1 MADHES
7 ISETEDVQRPTPGV
21 GLEANRVSSDY
32 LSCEIP
38 EGWEATYHGEGF
50 SPLFQMSP
58 KESGPRDDVWIDCE
72 MGFDKDLHLENRW
85 DTPESRLATTKS
97 VYFSPHSIG
106 CYFLTPLDY
115 HTVEAHGCKCAV
127 IQVATSNNVGL
138 AFNIYPD
145 GPRQPI
151 LHATFGSWNN
161 DRLDEARELVDRLAK
176 SICVYESDTP
186 SYVRDLQECLGSQI
200 DPDHL
205 FEVIARYGSVL
216 EGIKKETPDIARF
229 VKQAYKADQ
238 RTEHER
244 LIAAVEEYAESNKSI
259 EPYLELL
266 ADVADAQA
274 RYLKEDRANLDK
286 LRQIVAETSKSSIFF
301 PNLLPRDFRK
311 LPQQE
316 WEEVERVLAPSE
328 RMRTILSRI
337 GIEWP
342 DSDNVDDGNS
352 DNDAVVPDL
361 PTVMLT
367 LLSDDYVFFQNNE
380 ISWSKGHHVI
390 KGLQVNSP
398 KQRDLATI
406 AAENGFDDINDLLNY
421 FIAFMREVEK
431 DEALVVPR
439 ASISKALHPIVRR
452 GDLTG
457 ITLVN
462 LTASKAFRVINDSPN
477 SYTVMYDDALADGIP
492 HFFDL
497 MCRLLWDLR
506 QCVETL
512 KDAPFQVTFTSCRNL
527 DLSQLLRGSVSR
539 VDGAQDNPGTV
550 SVSEAPKIGHGSAS
564 ASEGKAKSAG
574 KGATRKSKPKP
585 AAAPKSV
592 PVAVTKPEP
601 KPKPE
606 SKPKP
611 KPEPEPAPMPKPAA
625 KPKPRP
631 ATKPEPAE
639 SHNVNPMLLLTLLA
653 DDYVFFQDTD
663 IAWERGHH
671 VIRGMQANL
680 PKIEELNAI
689 VRENGF
695 DSFAEL
701 GDRLVSFLLEVEKDK
716 ALVVPRDRV
725 SKALYPIM
733 FDGDL
738 TGITLANLAA
748 SMAAFRVLND
758 RPNNYTVVYDGTLAD
773 GIPHFFDLMC
783 RLLWDLRLCMTSLKG
798 VPFRVTF
805 ARCRNLDLSQLLK
818 GHVSRVNGAQDDPVS
833 VTVSEEPAIGLEAV
847 ASKEP
852 SVKLEAAKA
861 EEAPADEEGPS
872 VELQTPDVPTLVMSL
887 LSDGYVS
894 FEDSDIPRKK
904 GHHAIAGVG
913 VSEQK
918 REDLALIARQNGFDN
933 ANELIDYFVSAL
945 QEVEKDEAFFV
956 PKKTGINK
964 GLYRIVRKGDLTGIT
979 FANMAN
985 YTDSFR
991 IKSEGPDAYQVEYS
1005 EPVAI
1010 GLPRFFGMV
1019 CRLIWDL
1026 RQCENAQR
1034 GIPFSVRFSRIGI
1047 EFNCIGRMSVW
1058 WEYPKVT
1065 FVDGAQDD
1073 PALVNVT
1080 SAPSTDLTEGIE
1092 IVGEQPAGAAA
1103 EADSMDIPATMLALL
1118 SNGYVSFGEK
1128 DLSWSKGN
1136 HVICGLQIGSPVH
1149 PRLATLARVNGFKNT
1164 DNLLEHFMAFMREV
1178 EKDEA
1183 LVVPRAS
1190 ISKALHPIVRR
1201 GDLTGITLVN
1211 LTASKAFRVI
1221 NDSPNSYTVMYDDAL
1236 ADGIPHF
1243 FDLMCRLLW
1252 DLRQCVETLKDAPFQ
1267 VTFTS
1272 CRNLDLSQLLRGSV
1286 SRVDGAQDNPGTVSV
1301 SEAPKIGHGSASASE
1316 GKAKSAGKGATRK
1329 SKPKPA
1335 AAPKSVPVAV
1345 TKPEPKPKPESKPK
1359 PKPEPEPAPMPKPA
1373 AKPKPRPATK
1383 PEPAESHNVNPMLLL
1398 TLLADDYVFF
1408 QDTDIAWERGH
1419 HVIRGMQANLP
1430 KIEELNAIVREN
1442 GFDSFA
1448 ELGDRLVSFLLEV
1461 EKDKALV
1468 VPRDRVSKAL
1478 YPIMF
1483 DGDLT
1488 GITLANLAASMAAFR
1503 VLNDRPNNYTVVY
1516 DGTLADGIPHFFDL
1530 MCRLLWD
1537 LRLCITSLK
1546 GTPFQVT
1553 FARCHNLDLSQL
1565 LEGNVSRVD
1574 GAQDDPFSVTVSEK
1588 PAIGLEA
1595 VASEEPPAKAPSD
1608 LTSKCERLEAVLD
1621 LLLAASTEH
1630 HKASRALF
1638 ANEQSAAEDKEELRR
1653 IADYKNHLEEQLGS
1667 AKEEK
1672 LRLEKKLAKLLV
1684 RKSDLQGERDQ
1695 LSTEINQLEEKMREL
1710 EANRK
1715 SLPFY
1720 AIFKSSQL
1728 SSKIAEL
1735 ADQKNEHLDRIK
1747 AIDEK
1752 LNAITCADIEK
1763 QIQDQER
1770 KIASLPEEIEAQPQK
1785 EGEYKS
1791 RLEKTKK
1798 DHRNL
1803 AFKTTRA
1810 TKKMV
1815 EALGRYNDYVGSLS
1829 FTNTERRSDEYR
1841 SLRGHVASLI
1851 SQLKEQGITA
1861 ADRRAFPR
1869 LKPPMR

>member
-1 MADHES
+1 M
-7 ISETEDVQRPTPGV
+7 
-21 GLEANRVSSDY
+21 
-32 LSCEIP
+32 
-38 EGWEATYHGEGF
+38 
-50 SPLFQMSP
+50 
-58 KESGPRDDVWIDCE
+58 
-72 MGFDKDLHLENRW
+72 LEN
-85 DTPESRLATTKS
+85 
-97 VYFSPHSIG
+97 
-106 CYFLTPLDY
+106 
-115 HTVEAHGCKCAV
+115 
-127 IQVATSNNVGL
+127 
-138 AFNIYPD
+138 
-145 GPRQPI
+145 
-151 LHATFGSWNN
+151 
-161 DRLDEARELVDRLAK
+161 
-176 SICVYESDTP
+176 
-186 SYVRDLQECLGSQI
+186 
-200 DPDHL
+200 
-205 FEVIARYGSVL
+205 
-216 EGIKKETPDIARF
+216 IKKETPDIARF

-244 LIAAVEEYAESNKSI
+244 LIAAVEEYAESNKSV

-274 RYLKEDRANLDK
+274 RYLKEDSANLDK
-286 LRQIVAETSKSSIFF
+286 LRQIVAETSRGSIFF
-301 PNLLPRDFRK
+301 PNSLPRDFRK

-316 WEEVERVLAPSE
+316 WEEVERVLVPSE
-328 RMRTILSRI
+328 RMRAILSRI
-337 GIEWP
+337 GVEWP
-342 DSDNVDDGNS
+342 NS
-352 DNDAVVPDL
+352 DNADSDSDAVVPDL

-406 AAENGFDDINDLLNY
+406 AVENGFDNINDLLNY
-421 FIAFMREVEK
+421 FIAFMGEVEK

-457 ITLVN
+457 ITL
-462 LTASKAFRVINDSPN
+462 
-477 SYTVMYDDALADGIP
+477 
-492 HFFDL
+492 
-497 MCRLLWDLR
+497 
-506 QCVETL
+506 
-512 KDAPFQVTFTSCRNL
+512 
-527 DLSQLLRGSVSR
+527 
-539 VDGAQDNPGTV
+539 
-550 SVSEAPKIGHGSAS
+550 
-564 ASEGKAKSAG
+564 
-574 KGATRKSKPKP
+574 
-585 AAAPKSV
+585 
-592 PVAVTKPEP
+592 
-601 KPKPE
+601 
-606 SKPKP
+606 
-611 KPEPEPAPMPKPAA
+611 
-625 KPKPRP
+625 
-631 ATKPEPAE
+631 
-639 SHNVNPMLLLTLLA
+639 
-653 DDYVFFQDTD
+653 
-663 IAWERGHH
+663 
-671 VIRGMQANL
+671 
-680 PKIEELNAI
+680 
-689 VRENGF
+689 
-695 DSFAEL
+695 
-701 GDRLVSFLLEVEKDK
+701 
-716 ALVVPRDRV
+716 
-725 SKALYPIM
+725 
-733 FDGDL
+733 
-738 TGITLANLAA
+738 ANLAA

-758 RPNNYTVVYDGTLAD
+758 RPNNYAVVYDGTLAD

-798 VPFRVTF
+798 VPFQVTF
-805 ARCRNLDLSQLLK
+805 VRCCNLDLSQLLK
-818 GHVSRVNGAQDDPVS
+818 GHVSRVEGAQANPVS
-833 VTVSEEPAIGLEAV
+833 VTVSEEPAIGPEAGKV
-847 ASKEP
+847 
-852 SVKLEAAKA
+852 
-861 EEAPADEEGPS
+861 EEALADEEGPS
-872 VELQTPDVPTLVMSL
+872 VELQTSDVPTLVMSL

-894 FEDSDIPRKK
+894 FEDSDIPRRKC
-904 GHHAIAGVG
+904 HHLINGVQ
-913 VSEQK
+913 VDENK
-918 REDLALIARQNGFDN
+918 REDLALIARQNGFGGAD
-933 ANELIDYFVSAL
+933 ELVSYFVSAL
-945 QEVEKDEAFFV
+945 GKLEEDEAFFV

-991 IKSEGPDAYQVEYS
+991 IKSEGPDAYQVEYG

-1026 RQCENAQR
+1026 RQCESAQR

-1047 EFNCIGRMSVW
+1047 EFNRIGRMNVW

-1092 IVGEQPAGAAA
+1092 IVGEQPADAAG
-1103 EADSMDIPATMLALL
+1103 ETDGMDLPTTMLALL

-1128 DLSWSKGN
+1128 DLSWSKGH
-1136 HVICGLQIGSPVH
+1136 HVIYGLQIGSPVH

-1164 DNLLEHFMAFMREV
+1164 DDLLEHFMAFMKQV
-1178 EKDEA
+1178 DKDEE
-1183 LVVPRAS
+1183 LIVPKAS
-1190 ISKALHPIVRR
+1190 IAKALGPIVRR

-1211 LTASKAFRVI
+1211 LTASEAFRVI

-1267 VTFTS
+1267 ATFTS
-1272 CRNLDLSQLLRGSV
+1272 CRNLDLSQLLSGSV

-1301 SEAPKIGHGSASASE
+1301 SEAPKIGHGSTSASE
-1316 GKAKSAGKGATRK
+1316 GKAKSTGKGATRK

-1335 AAPKSVPVAV
+1335 AAPKSVPVAA

-1359 PKPEPEPAPMPKPA
+1359 PKPEPKPEPKP
-1373 AKPKPRPATK
+1373 KPATK

-1408 QDTDIAWERGH
+1408 RDTDIAWERGH

-1448 ELGDRLVSFLLEV
+1448 ELGERLVSILLEV

-1478 YPIMF
+1478 YPIML

-1488 GITLANLAASMAAFR
+1488 GITLANLAASMAAFK
-1503 VLNDRPNNYTVVY
+1503 VLNDRPNNYTVIY

-1537 LRLCITSLK
+1537 LRLCMTSLK

-1553 FARCHNLDLSQL
+1553 FARCRNLDLSQL

-1574 GAQDDPFSVTVSEK
+1574 GAQDDPFSVTVSEE
-1588 PAIGLEA
+1588 PAIGPEA
-1595 VASEEPPAKAPSD
+1595 VASEEPPAKTPSD

-1630 HKASRALF
+1630 HRASRALF
-1638 ANEQSAAEDKEELRR
+1638 ANEQSAVEDKEELRR

-1672 LRLEKKLAKLLV
+1672 LHLEKKLAKLLV

-1695 LSTEINQLEEKMREL
+1695 LSTEINQLEEKLHEL

-1752 LNAITCADIEK
+1752 LNAITDADIKK
-1763 QIQDQER
+1763 QIQEQER

-1810 TKKMV
+1810 TKQMV

-1841 SLRGHVASLI
+1841 SLRGHVTSLI

>member
-1 MADHES
+1 
-7 ISETEDVQRPTPGV
+7 
-21 GLEANRVSSDY
+21 
-32 LSCEIP
+32 
-38 EGWEATYHGEGF
+38 
-50 SPLFQMSP
+50 
-58 KESGPRDDVWIDCE
+58 
-72 MGFDKDLHLENRW
+72 MGFDKSLHLENRW

-161 DRLDEARELVDRLAK
+161 DRLDEACELVDRLAK

-352 DNDAVVPDL
+352 NNDAVVPDL

-421 FIAFMREVEK
+421 FIVFMREVEK

-457 ITLVN
+457 ITL
-462 LTASKAFRVINDSPN
+462 
-477 SYTVMYDDALADGIP
+477 
-492 HFFDL
+492 
-497 MCRLLWDLR
+497 
-506 QCVETL
+506 
-512 KDAPFQVTFTSCRNL
+512 
-527 DLSQLLRGSVSR
+527 
-539 VDGAQDNPGTV
+539 
-550 SVSEAPKIGHGSAS
+550 
-564 ASEGKAKSAG
+564 
-574 KGATRKSKPKP
+574 
-585 AAAPKSV
+585 
-592 PVAVTKPEP
+592 
-601 KPKPE
+601 
-606 SKPKP
+606 
-611 KPEPEPAPMPKPAA
+611 
-625 KPKPRP
+625 
-631 ATKPEPAE
+631 
-639 SHNVNPMLLLTLLA
+639 
-653 DDYVFFQDTD
+653 
-663 IAWERGHH
+663 
-671 VIRGMQANL
+671 
-680 PKIEELNAI
+680 
-689 VRENGF
+689 
-695 DSFAEL
+695 
-701 GDRLVSFLLEVEKDK
+701 
-716 ALVVPRDRV
+716 
-725 SKALYPIM
+725 
-733 FDGDL
+733 
-738 TGITLANLAA
+738 ANLAA

-758 RPNNYTVVYDGTLAD
+758 RPSNYTVIYDGTLAD

-783 RLLWDLRLCMTSLKG
+783 RLLWDLRLCMASLKG

-805 ARCRNLDLSQLLK
+805 ARCRNLDLSQLLE
-818 GHVSRVNGAQDDPVS
+818 GNVSRVDGAQDDPFS
-833 VTVSEEPAIGLEAV
+833 VTVSEEPAIGLKAV

-1136 HVICGLQIGSPVH
+1136 HVIRGLQIGSPVH

-1164 DNLLEHFMAFMREV
+1164 DGLLEHFMAFMKQV
-1178 EKDEA
+1178 DKDEEFI
-1183 LVVPRAS
+1183 VPRAS

-1301 SEAPKIGHGSASASE
+1301 SEAPKIGHGSASVSE

-1359 PKPEPEPAPMPKPA
+1359 PKPK
-1373 AKPKPRPATK
+1373 PATK

-1430 KIEELNAIVREN
+1430 KIEELKAIAREN

-1448 ELGDRLVSFLLEV
+1448 ELGDRLVSFLLEI

-1503 VLNDRPNNYTVVY
+1503 VLNDRPSNYTVIY

-1537 LRLCITSLK
+1537 LRLCMASLK
-1546 GTPFQVT
+1546 GVPFRVT
-1553 FARCHNLDLSQL
+1553 FARCRNLDLSQL

-1574 GAQDDPFSVTVSEK
+1574 GAQDDPFSVTVSEE
-1588 PAIGLEA
+1588 PAIGLKA

-1695 LSTEINQLEEKMREL
+1695 LSTEINQLEEKLCEL

-1752 LNAITCADIEK
+1752 LNAITCADIER

-1803 AFKTTRA
+1803 AFKATRA
-1810 TKKMV
+1810 TKQMV

-1841 SLRGHVASLI
+1841 SLRGHVTSLI
-1851 SQLKEQGITA
+1851 SQLKEQGVTA

>member
-7 ISETEDVQRPTPGV
+7 ISKTEDVQRPTPGV
-21 GLEANRVSSDY
+21 DLEANRVSSGY

-38 EGWEATYHGEGF
+38 VGWVATADEPTSSHPFTICPEGAREDDGIEIICVRLPPFPDGF
-50 SPLFQMSP
+50 HKVGTPDLRLTLMKSTLFTLDRTP
-58 KESGPRDDVWIDCE
+58 FLPR
-72 MGFDKDLHLENRW
+72 
-85 DTPESRLATTKS
+85 
-97 VYFSPHSIG
+97 
-106 CYFLTPLDY
+106 PLDY
-115 HTVEAHGCKCAV
+115 HTVEAHECTCA
-127 IQVATSNNVGL
+127 ITQVVVRDNPG
-138 AFNIYPD
+138 FEFYIHQD
-145 GPRQPI
+145 GPQREF
-151 LHATFGSWNN
+151 LRVTFYSWEN
-161 DRLDEARELVDRLAK
+161 DRLKEAQALVEELAK
-176 SICVYESDTP
+176 SVRVYESETP
-186 SYVRDLQECLGSQI
+186 ECVRAFRECLDTKVEPERFEQLANQYVSPLNATRMTAYKMAAYIVEAYNTDNLSSRKRMKLGLEEFASFNKSLEPYFEQLADAVDAQSHYYEEGSEQLASI
-200 DPDHL
+200 RAAVTGIFNQLPITPDNL
-205 FEVIARYGSVL
+205 GNARLPMEDVSKLMVIASTYTSNPTKTV
-216 EGIKKETPDIARF
+216 
-229 VKQAYKADQ
+229 QAA
-238 RTEHER
+238 
-244 LIAAVEEYAESNKSI
+244 I
-259 EPYLELL
+259 
-266 ADVADAQA
+266 
-274 RYLKEDRANLDK
+274 DK
-286 LRQIVAETSKSSIFF
+286 T
-301 PNLLPRDFRK
+301 
-311 LPQQE
+311 
-316 WEEVERVLAPSE
+316 LAPSE
-328 RMRTILSRI
+328 RMR
-337 GIEWP
+337 
-342 DSDNVDDGNS
+342 
-352 DNDAVVPDL
+352 
-361 PTVMLT
+361 
-367 LLSDDYVFFQNNE
+367 
-380 ISWSKGHHVI
+380 
-390 KGLQVNSP
+390 
-398 KQRDLATI
+398 
-406 AAENGFDDINDLLNY
+406 
-421 FIAFMREVEK
+421 
-431 DEALVVPR
+431 AL
-439 ASISKALHPIVRR
+439 
-452 GDLTG
+452 
-457 ITLVN
+457 
-462 LTASKAFRVINDSPN
+462 F
-477 SYTVMYDDALADGIP
+477 
-492 HFFDL
+492 
-497 MCRLLWDLR
+497 
-506 QCVETL
+506 
-512 KDAPFQVTFTSCRNL
+512 
-527 DLSQLLRGSVSR
+527 SR
-539 VDGAQDNPGTV
+539 VGIAL
-550 SVSEAPKIGHGSAS
+550 
-564 ASEGKAKSAG
+564 
-574 KGATRKSKPKP
+574 SKP
-585 AAAPKSV
+585 
-592 PVAVTKPEP
+592 
-601 KPKPE
+601 
-606 SKPKP
+606 
-611 KPEPEPAPMPKPAA
+611 
-625 KPKPRP
+625 
-631 ATKPEPAE
+631 
-639 SHNVNPMLLLTLLA
+639 
-653 DDYVFFQDTD
+653 DT
-663 IAWERGHH
+663 ERGTDP
-671 VIRGMQANL
+671 RS
-680 PKIEELNAI
+680 
-689 VRENGF
+689 RE
-695 DSFAEL
+695 D
-701 GDRLVSFLLEVEKDK
+701 
-716 ALVVPRDRV
+716 
-725 SKALYPIM
+725 
-733 FDGDL
+733 
-738 TGITLANLAA
+738 
-748 SMAAFRVLND
+748 
-758 RPNNYTVVYDGTLAD
+758 
-773 GIPHFFDLMC
+773 
-783 RLLWDLRLCMTSLKG
+783 
-798 VPFRVTF
+798 
-805 ARCRNLDLSQLLK
+805 
-818 GHVSRVNGAQDDPVS
+818 VS
-833 VTVSEEPAIGLEAV
+833 VTPRNV
-847 ASKEP
+847 
-852 SVKLEAAKA
+852 
-861 EEAPADEEGPS
+861 
-872 VELQTPDVPTLVMSL
+872 DVPTLVMSL

-918 REDLALIARQNGFDN
+918 REDLALIARQNGFDD

-1092 IVGEQPAGAAA
+1092 IMGEQPAGAAA
-1103 EADSMDIPATMLALL
+1103 EAGSMDLPTTMLALL

-1136 HVICGLQIGSPVH
+1136 HVIRGLQIDSPVH

-1164 DNLLEHFMAFMREV
+1164 DDLLEHFMAFMKQV
-1178 EKDEA
+1178 DKDEE
-1183 LVVPRAS
+1183 LIVPKAS
-1190 ISKALHPIVRR
+1190 IAKALGPIVRR

-1211 LTASKAFRVI
+1211 LTASGAFRVI

-1236 ADGIPHF
+1236 ADGIPRF

-1267 VTFTS
+1267 ATFTS
-1272 CRNLDLSQLLRGSV
+1272 YRNLDLSQLLRGSV

-1301 SEAPKIGHGSASASE
+1301 SEAPKIGHGYASASE
-1316 GKAKSAGKGATRK
+1316 GKAKSADKGATHK
-1329 SKPKPA
+1329 SKPKLA
-1335 AAPKSVPVAV
+1335 AAPKSVPVAA

-1359 PKPEPEPAPMPKPA
+1359 PKPEPEPK
-1373 AKPKPRPATK
+1373 PATK
-1383 PEPAESHNVNPMLLL
+1383 PKPAESHNVDPMLLL

-1408 QDTDIAWERGH
+1408 RDTDIAWERGH

-1430 KIEELNAIVREN
+1430 KIEELNAIAREN

-1468 VPRDRVSKAL
+1468 VPRDKVSKAL

-1488 GITLANLAASMAAFR
+1488 GITFANLAASMAAFR

-1537 LRLCITSLK
+1537 LRLCMTSLK
-1546 GTPFQVT
+1546 GVPFQVT

-1653 IADYKNHLEEQLGS
+1653 IADYKNHLEEQLDS

-1672 LRLEKKLAKLLV
+1672 LRLEKKLARLLV
-1684 RKSDLQGERDQ
+1684 SKSNLQGERDQ
-1695 LSTEINQLEEKMREL
+1695 LSTEINQLEEKLREL

-1728 SSKIAEL
+1728 SSKITEL

-1763 QIQDQER
+1763 QIQGQER

-1810 TKKMV
+1810 TKQMA

-1841 SLRGHVASLI
+1841 SLRGHVTSLI

-1861 ADRRAFPR
+1861 ADRRVFPR

>member
-21 GLEANRVSSDY
+21 DLEANRVSSDY

-50 SPLFQMSP
+50 SPLFRMSP

-342 DSDNVDDGNS
+342 DSDNVDDGNG

-421 FIAFMREVEK
+421 FIAFMGEVEK
-431 DEALVVPR
+431 DEALVVPK

-457 ITLVN
+457 ITL
-462 LTASKAFRVINDSPN
+462 
-477 SYTVMYDDALADGIP
+477 
-492 HFFDL
+492 
-497 MCRLLWDLR
+497 
-506 QCVETL
+506 
-512 KDAPFQVTFTSCRNL
+512 
-527 DLSQLLRGSVSR
+527 
-539 VDGAQDNPGTV
+539 
-550 SVSEAPKIGHGSAS
+550 
-564 ASEGKAKSAG
+564 
-574 KGATRKSKPKP
+574 
-585 AAAPKSV
+585 
-592 PVAVTKPEP
+592 
-601 KPKPE
+601 
-606 SKPKP
+606 
-611 KPEPEPAPMPKPAA
+611 
-625 KPKPRP
+625 
-631 ATKPEPAE
+631 
-639 SHNVNPMLLLTLLA
+639 
-653 DDYVFFQDTD
+653 
-663 IAWERGHH
+663 
-671 VIRGMQANL
+671 
-680 PKIEELNAI
+680 
-689 VRENGF
+689 
-695 DSFAEL
+695 
-701 GDRLVSFLLEVEKDK
+701 
-716 ALVVPRDRV
+716 
-725 SKALYPIM
+725 
-733 FDGDL
+733 
-738 TGITLANLAA
+738 ANLAA
-748 SMAAFRVLND
+748 SMAAFKVLND
-758 RPNNYTVVYDGTLAD
+758 RPNNYTVIYDGTLAD

-783 RLLWDLRLCMTSLKG
+783 RLLWDLRLCMASLK
-798 VPFRVTF
+798 
-805 ARCRNLDLSQLLK
+805 D
-818 GHVSRVNGAQDDPVS
+818 
-833 VTVSEEPAIGLEAV
+833 
-847 ASKEP
+847 
-852 SVKLEAAKA
+852 
-861 EEAPADEEGPS
+861 
-872 VELQTPDVPTLVMSL
+872 
-887 LSDGYVS
+887 
-894 FEDSDIPRKK
+894 
-904 GHHAIAGVG
+904 
-913 VSEQK
+913 
-918 REDLALIARQNGFDN
+918 
-933 ANELIDYFVSAL
+933 
-945 QEVEKDEAFFV
+945 
-956 PKKTGINK
+956 
-964 GLYRIVRKGDLTGIT
+964 
-979 FANMAN
+979 
-985 YTDSFR
+985 
-991 IKSEGPDAYQVEYS
+991 
-1005 EPVAI
+1005 
-1010 GLPRFFGMV
+1010 
-1019 CRLIWDL
+1019 
-1026 RQCENAQR
+1026 
-1034 GIPFSVRFSRIGI
+1034 
-1047 EFNCIGRMSVW
+1047 
-1058 WEYPKVT
+1058 
-1065 FVDGAQDD
+1065 
-1073 PALVNVT
+1073 
-1080 SAPSTDLTEGIE
+1080 
-1092 IVGEQPAGAAA
+1092 
-1103 EADSMDIPATMLALL
+1103 
-1118 SNGYVSFGEK
+1118 
-1128 DLSWSKGN
+1128 
-1136 HVICGLQIGSPVH
+1136 
-1149 PRLATLARVNGFKNT
+1149 
-1164 DNLLEHFMAFMREV
+1164 
-1178 EKDEA
+1178 
-1183 LVVPRAS
+1183 
-1190 ISKALHPIVRR
+1190 
-1201 GDLTGITLVN
+1201 
-1211 LTASKAFRVI
+1211 
-1221 NDSPNSYTVMYDDAL
+1221 
-1236 ADGIPHF
+1236 
-1243 FDLMCRLLW
+1243 
-1252 DLRQCVETLKDAPFQ
+1252 
-1267 VTFTS
+1267 
-1272 CRNLDLSQLLRGSV
+1272 
-1286 SRVDGAQDNPGTVSV
+1286 
-1301 SEAPKIGHGSASASE
+1301 
-1316 GKAKSAGKGATRK
+1316 
-1329 SKPKPA
+1329 
-1335 AAPKSVPVAV
+1335 
-1345 TKPEPKPKPESKPK
+1345 
-1359 PKPEPEPAPMPKPA
+1359 
-1373 AKPKPRPATK
+1373 
-1383 PEPAESHNVNPMLLL
+1383 
-1398 TLLADDYVFF
+1398 
-1408 QDTDIAWERGH
+1408 
-1419 HVIRGMQANLP
+1419 
-1430 KIEELNAIVREN
+1430 
-1442 GFDSFA
+1442 
-1448 ELGDRLVSFLLEV
+1448 
-1461 EKDKALV
+1461 
-1468 VPRDRVSKAL
+1468 
-1478 YPIMF
+1478 
-1483 DGDLT
+1483 
-1488 GITLANLAASMAAFR
+1488 
-1503 VLNDRPNNYTVVY
+1503 
-1516 DGTLADGIPHFFDL
+1516 
-1530 MCRLLWD
+1530 
-1537 LRLCITSLK
+1537 
-1546 GTPFQVT
+1546 TPFQVT
-1553 FARCHNLDLSQL
+1553 FARCRNLDLSQL

-1574 GAQDDPFSVTVSEK
+1574 GAQDDPFSVTVSEE

-1695 LSTEINQLEEKMREL
+1695 LSTEINQLEEKLREL

-1752 LNAITCADIEK
+1752 LNAITDADIKK
-1763 QIQDQER
+1763 QIQEQER

-1810 TKKMV
+1810 TKQMV

-1829 FTNTERRSDEYR
+1829 FTNAERRSDEYR
-1841 SLRGHVASLI
+1841 SLRGHVTSLI

>member
-7 ISETEDVQRPTPGV
+7 ISKTEDVQRPTPGV
-21 GLEANRVSSDY
+21 DLEANRVSSDY

-50 SPLFQMSP
+50 SPLFRMSP

-72 MGFDKDLHLENRW
+72 MGFDKDLHLENGW

-97 VYFSPHSIG
+97 MYFSPHSIG

-115 HTVEAHGCKCAV
+115 HTVEAHGCKCAI

-186 SYVRDLQECLGSQI
+186 SYVRALQECLDSQV
-200 DPDHL
+200 DPDYL
-205 FEVIARYGSVL
+205 FKVIANYGCVL
-216 EGIKKETPDIARF
+216 ENINKETPDMARF

-301 PNLLPRDFRK
+301 PNSLPRDFRK

-342 DSDNVDDGNS
+342 NSDNVDDGNS

-421 FIAFMREVEK
+421 FIVFMRGVEK

-452 GDLTG
+452 
-457 ITLVN
+457 
-462 LTASKAFRVINDSPN
+462 
-477 SYTVMYDDALADGIP
+477 
-492 HFFDL
+492 
-497 MCRLLWDLR
+497 
-506 QCVETL
+506 
-512 KDAPFQVTFTSCRNL
+512 
-527 DLSQLLRGSVSR
+527 
-539 VDGAQDNPGTV
+539 
-550 SVSEAPKIGHGSAS
+550 
-564 ASEGKAKSAG
+564 
-574 KGATRKSKPKP
+574 
-585 AAAPKSV
+585 
-592 PVAVTKPEP
+592 
-601 KPKPE
+601 
-606 SKPKP
+606 
-611 KPEPEPAPMPKPAA
+611 
-625 KPKPRP
+625 
-631 ATKPEPAE
+631 
-639 SHNVNPMLLLTLLA
+639 
-653 DDYVFFQDTD
+653 
-663 IAWERGHH
+663 
-671 VIRGMQANL
+671 
-680 PKIEELNAI
+680 
-689 VRENGF
+689 
-695 DSFAEL
+695 
-701 GDRLVSFLLEVEKDK
+701 
-716 ALVVPRDRV
+716 
-725 SKALYPIM
+725 
-733 FDGDL
+733 GDL

-805 ARCRNLDLSQLLK
+805 VRCRNLDLSQLLK

-852 SVKLEAAKA
+852 SVKLEAAKT

-1092 IVGEQPAGAAA
+1092 IVGEQPAGAAT

-1136 HVICGLQIGSPVH
+1136 HVIRGLQIGSPVH

-1164 DNLLEHFMAFMREV
+1164 DGLLEHFMAFMREV
-1178 EKDEA
+1178 DKDEE
-1183 LVVPRAS
+1183 LIVPKAS
-1190 ISKALHPIVRR
+1190 IAKALGPVVRR

-1211 LTASKAFRVI
+1211 LTASEAFRVI

-1335 AAPKSVPVAV
+1335 AAPKSVPAAV

-1359 PKPEPEPAPMPKPA
+1359 PKPK
-1373 AKPKPRPATK
+1373 PATK

-1408 QDTDIAWERGH
+1408 RDTDIAWERGH

-1430 KIEELNAIVREN
+1430 KIEELNAIAREN

-1468 VPRDRVSKAL
+1468 APRDRVSKAL

-1488 GITLANLAASMAAFR
+1488 GITFANLAAYMAAFR
-1503 VLNDRPNNYTVVY
+1503 VLDAGPNAYTVMY
-1516 DGTLADGIPHFFDL
+1516 DPSLADGIPCFFDL

-1537 LRLCITSLK
+1537 LRQCAEPMNV
-1546 GTPFQVT
+1546 PFQVT
-1553 FARCHNLDLSQL
+1553 FMGCRNLGLPRL
-1565 LEGNVSRVD
+1565 LDGNVTRVA
-1574 GAQDDPFSVTVSEK
+1574 GAQDSPGSASVAAAPAIDLGQTAAPSPATVKKAPTISEK
-1588 PAIGLEA
+1588 RAGLE
-1595 VASEEPPAKAPSD
+1595 K
-1608 LTSKCERLEAVLD
+1608 VLD
-1621 LLLAASTEH
+1621 RLLTAATKYRE
-1630 HKASRALF
+1630 ASGALWQY
-1638 ANEQSAAEDKEELRR
+1638 EEDERT
-1653 IADYKNHLEEQLGS
+1653 LEEMP
-1667 AKEEK
+1667 AEK
-1672 LRLEKKLAKLLV
+1672 KRLEKKIRSIQRKQQSISDELTANASRKHDLQEERKQLLSRADMLEEKAHELEEERGGLGFFSILRKSQIGSALKTIASRQDEIRACTEQIDEELKSLARTRKKLLKDIKEPEGKIAREQAKLEELLQEEKETKD
-1684 RKSDLQGERDQ
+1684 RLENAEKSRGT
-1695 LSTEINQLEEKMREL
+1695 LSTERSTAKGQRT
-1710 EANRK
+1710 
-1715 SLPFY
+1715 
-1720 AIFKSSQL
+1720 
-1728 SSKIAEL
+1728 
-1735 ADQKNEHLDRIK
+1735 K
-1747 AIDEK
+1747 ALK
-1752 LNAITCADIEK
+1752 
-1763 QIQDQER
+1763 
-1770 KIASLPEEIEAQPQK
+1770 
-1785 EGEYKS
+1785 
-1791 RLEKTKK
+1791 
-1798 DHRNL
+1798 
-1803 AFKTTRA
+1803 
-1810 TKKMV
+1810 
-1815 EALGRYNDYVGSLS
+1815 RYNDLISGQL
-1829 FTNTERRSDEYR
+1829 FTSAEKKSDEYR
-1841 SLRGHVASLI
+1841 EMKELMTSALTK
-1851 SQLKEQGITA
+1851 LKEQGITPINKA
-1861 ADRRAFPR
+1861 TFPT
-1869 LKPPMR
+1869 LKA

>member
-1 MADHES
+1 
-7 ISETEDVQRPTPGV
+7 
-21 GLEANRVSSDY
+21 
-32 LSCEIP
+32 
-38 EGWEATYHGEGF
+38 
-50 SPLFQMSP
+50 
-58 KESGPRDDVWIDCE
+58 
-72 MGFDKDLHLENRW
+72 
-85 DTPESRLATTKS
+85 
-97 VYFSPHSIG
+97 
-106 CYFLTPLDY
+106 
-115 HTVEAHGCKCAV
+115 
-127 IQVATSNNVGL
+127 
-138 AFNIYPD
+138 
-145 GPRQPI
+145 
-151 LHATFGSWNN
+151 
-161 DRLDEARELVDRLAK
+161 
-176 SICVYESDTP
+176 
-186 SYVRDLQECLGSQI
+186 
-200 DPDHL
+200 
-205 FEVIARYGSVL
+205 
-216 EGIKKETPDIARF
+216 
-229 VKQAYKADQ
+229 
-238 RTEHER
+238 
-244 LIAAVEEYAESNKSI
+244 
-259 EPYLELL
+259 
-266 ADVADAQA
+266 
-274 RYLKEDRANLDK
+274 
-286 LRQIVAETSKSSIFF
+286 
-301 PNLLPRDFRK
+301 
-311 LPQQE
+311 
-316 WEEVERVLAPSE
+316 
-328 RMRTILSRI
+328 
-337 GIEWP
+337 
-342 DSDNVDDGNS
+342 
-352 DNDAVVPDL
+352 
-361 PTVMLT
+361 
-367 LLSDDYVFFQNNE
+367 
-380 ISWSKGHHVI
+380 
-390 KGLQVNSP
+390 
-398 KQRDLATI
+398 
-406 AAENGFDDINDLLNY
+406 
-421 FIAFMREVEK
+421 
-431 DEALVVPR
+431 
-439 ASISKALHPIVRR
+439 
-452 GDLTG
+452 
-457 ITLVN
+457 
-462 LTASKAFRVINDSPN
+462 
-477 SYTVMYDDALADGIP
+477 
-492 HFFDL
+492 
-497 MCRLLWDLR
+497 
-506 QCVETL
+506 
-512 KDAPFQVTFTSCRNL
+512 
-527 DLSQLLRGSVSR
+527 
-539 VDGAQDNPGTV
+539 
-550 SVSEAPKIGHGSAS
+550 
-564 ASEGKAKSAG
+564 
-574 KGATRKSKPKP
+574 
-585 AAAPKSV
+585 
-592 PVAVTKPEP
+592 
-601 KPKPE
+601 
-606 SKPKP
+606 
-611 KPEPEPAPMPKPAA
+611 
-625 KPKPRP
+625 
-631 ATKPEPAE
+631 
-639 SHNVNPMLLLTLLA
+639 
-653 DDYVFFQDTD
+653 
-663 IAWERGHH
+663 
-671 VIRGMQANL
+671 
-680 PKIEELNAI
+680 
-689 VRENGF
+689 
-695 DSFAEL
+695 
-701 GDRLVSFLLEVEKDK
+701 
-716 ALVVPRDRV
+716 
-725 SKALYPIM
+725 
-733 FDGDL
+733 
-738 TGITLANLAA
+738 
-748 SMAAFRVLND
+748 
-758 RPNNYTVVYDGTLAD
+758 
-773 GIPHFFDLMC
+773 
-783 RLLWDLRLCMTSLKG
+783 
-798 VPFRVTF
+798 
-805 ARCRNLDLSQLLK
+805 
-818 GHVSRVNGAQDDPVS
+818 
-833 VTVSEEPAIGLEAV
+833 
-847 ASKEP
+847 
-852 SVKLEAAKA
+852 
-861 EEAPADEEGPS
+861 
-872 VELQTPDVPTLVMSL
+872 MSL

-918 REDLALIARQNGFDN
+918 REDLALIAQQNGFDD

-991 IKSEGPDAYQVEYS
+991 IKSEGPDAYQVEYG

-1026 RQCENAQR
+1026 RQCKNAQR

-1047 EFNCIGRMSVW
+1047 EFNRIGRMSVW

-1092 IVGEQPAGAAA
+1092 IVGEQPADAAG
-1103 EADSMDIPATMLALL
+1103 ETDGMDLPTTMLALL

-1128 DLSWSKGN
+1128 DLSWSKGH
-1136 HVICGLQIGSPVH
+1136 HVIYGLQIGSPVH

-1164 DNLLEHFMAFMREV
+1164 DDLLEHFMAFMKQV
-1178 EKDEA
+1178 DKDEE
-1183 LVVPRAS
+1183 LIVPKAS
-1190 ISKALHPIVRR
+1190 IAKALGPIVRR

-1211 LTASKAFRVI
+1211 LTASEAFRVI

-1236 ADGIPHF
+1236 ADGIPRF

-1267 VTFTS
+1267 ATFTS
-1272 CRNLDLSQLLRGSV
+1272 YRNLDLSQLLRGSV

-1301 SEAPKIGHGSASASE
+1301 SEAPKIGHGYASASE
-1316 GKAKSAGKGATRK
+1316 GKAKSADKGATRK
-1329 SKPKPA
+1329 SKPKLA
-1335 AAPKSVPVAV
+1335 AAPKSVPVAA
-1345 TKPEPKPKPESKPK
+1345 T
-1359 PKPEPEPAPMPKPA
+1359 KPEPEPK
-1373 AKPKPRPATK
+1373 PATK
-1383 PEPAESHNVNPMLLL
+1383 PKPAESHNVDPMLLL
-1398 TLLADDYVFF
+1398 TLLADGYVFF
-1408 QDTDIAWERGH
+1408 RDTDISWERGH

-1448 ELGDRLVSFLLEV
+1448 ELGDHLVSFLLEI

-1503 VLNDRPNNYTVVY
+1503 VLSDKPNNYTVIY

-1537 LRLCITSLK
+1537 LRLCMTSLK

-1735 ADQKNEHLDRIK
+1735 ADQKNEHLARIK

-1810 TKKMV
+1810 TKQMV

-1841 SLRGHVASLI
+1841 SLRGHVTSLI

>member
-21 GLEANRVSSDY
+21 DLEANRVSSGY

-38 EGWEATYHGEGF
+38 EGWVATANEPTSSHPFTICPEGASDEDVVEIICVRLPPF
-50 SPLFQMSP
+50 PDGFHKVGTPDLRLTLMKSTLFTLDRTP
-58 KESGPRDDVWIDCE
+58 FLPR
-72 MGFDKDLHLENRW
+72 
-85 DTPESRLATTKS
+85 
-97 VYFSPHSIG
+97 
-106 CYFLTPLDY
+106 PLDY
-115 HTVEAHGCKCAV
+115 HTVEAHGCTCA
-127 IQVATSNNVGL
+127 ITQVVVRDNPG
-138 AFNIYPD
+138 FEFYIHQD
-145 GPRQPI
+145 GPQREF
-151 LHATFGSWNN
+151 LRVTFYSWEN
-161 DRLDEARELVDRLAK
+161 DRLKEAQALVEELAK
-176 SICVYESDTP
+176 SVRVYESETP
-186 SYVRDLQECLGSQI
+186 ECVRAFRECL
-200 DPDHL
+200 DTKVEPER
-205 FEVIARYGSVL
+205 FEQLANQYVSPLNATRM
-216 EGIKKETPDIARF
+216 T
-229 VKQAYKADQ
+229 AYKM
-238 RTEHER
+238 
-244 LIAAVEEYAESNKSI
+244 AAYIVEAYNTDNLSSRKRMKLGLEEFASFNKSL
-259 EPYLELL
+259 EPYFEQL
-266 ADVADAQA
+266 ADAADAQSHYYEEGSEQLASIRAAVTGIFNQLPITPDNLGNA
-274 RYLKEDRANLDK
+274 RLSMEDVSKLMVIASTYTSNPTKTVQAAIDK
-286 LRQIVAETSKSSIFF
+286 T
-301 PNLLPRDFRK
+301 
-311 LPQQE
+311 
-316 WEEVERVLAPSE
+316 LAPSE
-328 RMRTILSRI
+328 RMRALFSRI
-337 GIEWP
+337 GI
-342 DSDNVDDGNS
+342 
-352 DNDAVVPDL
+352 
-361 PTVMLT
+361 T
-367 LLSDDYVFFQNNE
+367 L
-380 ISWSKGHHVI
+380 
-390 KGLQVNSP
+390 
-398 KQRDLATI
+398 
-406 AAENGFDDINDLLNY
+406 
-421 FIAFMREVEK
+421 
-431 DEALVVPR
+431 
-439 ASISKALHPIVRR
+439 
-452 GDLTG
+452 
-457 ITLVN
+457 
-462 LTASKAFRVINDSPN
+462 
-477 SYTVMYDDALADGIP
+477 
-492 HFFDL
+492 
-497 MCRLLWDLR
+497 
-506 QCVETL
+506 
-512 KDAPFQVTFTSCRNL
+512 
-527 DLSQLLRGSVSR
+527 
-539 VDGAQDNPGTV
+539 
-550 SVSEAPKIGHGSAS
+550 
-564 ASEGKAKSAG
+564 
-574 KGATRKSKPKP
+574 SKPDTERGADP
-585 AAAPKSV
+585 RSREDV
-592 PVAVTKPEP
+592 PVT
-601 KPKPE
+601 
-606 SKPKP
+606 
-611 KPEPEPAPMPKPAA
+611 
-625 KPKPRP
+625 PR
-631 ATKPEPAE
+631 
-639 SHNVNPMLLLTLLA
+639 NV
-653 DDYVFFQDTD
+653 
-663 IAWERGHH
+663 
-671 VIRGMQANL
+671 
-680 PKIEELNAI
+680 
-689 VRENGF
+689 
-695 DSFAEL
+695 
-701 GDRLVSFLLEVEKDK
+701 
-716 ALVVPRDRV
+716 
-725 SKALYPIM
+725 
-733 FDGDL
+733 
-738 TGITLANLAA
+738 
-748 SMAAFRVLND
+748 
-758 RPNNYTVVYDGTLAD
+758 
-773 GIPHFFDLMC
+773 
-783 RLLWDLRLCMTSLKG
+783 
-798 VPFRVTF
+798 
-805 ARCRNLDLSQLLK
+805 
-818 GHVSRVNGAQDDPVS
+818 
-833 VTVSEEPAIGLEAV
+833 
-847 ASKEP
+847 
-852 SVKLEAAKA
+852 
-861 EEAPADEEGPS
+861 
-872 VELQTPDVPTLVMSL
+872 DVPTLVMSL

-918 REDLALIARQNGFDN
+918 REDLALIAQQNGFDD

-991 IKSEGPDAYQVEYS
+991 IKSEGPDAYQVEYG

-1026 RQCENAQR
+1026 RQCESAQR

-1047 EFNCIGRMSVW
+1047 EFNRIGRMSVW

-1065 FVDGAQDD
+1065 FVDGAQDG

-1092 IVGEQPAGAAA
+1092 IVGEQPADAAG
-1103 EADSMDIPATMLALL
+1103 ETDGMDLPTTMLALL

-1128 DLSWSKGN
+1128 DLSWSKGH
-1136 HVICGLQIGSPVH
+1136 HVIYGLQIGSPVH

-1164 DNLLEHFMAFMREV
+1164 DDLLEHFMAFMKQV
-1178 EKDEA
+1178 DKDEE
-1183 LVVPRAS
+1183 LIVPKAS
-1190 ISKALHPIVRR
+1190 IAKALGPIVRR

-1211 LTASKAFRVI
+1211 LTASEAFRVI

-1267 VTFTS
+1267 ATFTS
-1272 CRNLDLSQLLRGSV
+1272 CRNLDLSQLLSGSV

-1301 SEAPKIGHGSASASE
+1301 SEAPKIGHGSTSASE
-1316 GKAKSAGKGATRK
+1316 GKAKSTGKGATRK

-1335 AAPKSVPVAV
+1335 AAPKSVPVAA

-1359 PKPEPEPAPMPKPA
+1359 PKPEPKPEP
-1373 AKPKPRPATK
+1373 KPKPKPATK

-1408 QDTDIAWERGH
+1408 RDTDIAWERGH
-1419 HVIRGMQANLP
+1419 HVIRGMRANLP

-1448 ELGDRLVSFLLEV
+1448 ELGERLVSFLLEV

-1478 YPIMF
+1478 YPIML

-1488 GITLANLAASMAAFR
+1488 GITLANLAASMAAFK
-1503 VLNDRPNNYTVVY
+1503 VLNDRPNNYTVIY

-1537 LRLCITSLK
+1537 LRLCMTSLK
-1546 GTPFQVT
+1546 DTPFQVT

-1695 LSTEINQLEEKMREL
+1695 LSTEINQLEEKLREL

-1785 EGEYKS
+1785 EGKYKS

-1803 AFKTTRA
+1803 ASKTTRA
-1810 TKKMV
+1810 TKQMV
-1815 EALGRYNDYVGSLS
+1815 EALGRYNDYVDSLS
-1829 FTNTERRSDEYR
+1829 FTNAERRSDEYR
-1841 SLRGHVASLI
+1841 SLRGHVTSLI

>member
-1 MADHES
+1 MTDHES
-7 ISETEDVQRPTPGV
+7 ISKTEDVQRPTPGV
-21 GLEANRVSSDY
+21 DLEANRVSSDY

-38 EGWEATYHGEGF
+38 EGWVATANDPTSSHPFTICPEGASDEDGVEVICVRLPPF
-50 SPLFQMSP
+50 PDEFHKVGTPDLRLTLMKSTLFTLDRTP
-58 KESGPRDDVWIDCE
+58 FLPR
-72 MGFDKDLHLENRW
+72 
-85 DTPESRLATTKS
+85 
-97 VYFSPHSIG
+97 
-106 CYFLTPLDY
+106 PLDY
-115 HTVEAHGCKCAV
+115 HTVEAHGCTCA
-127 IQVATSNNVGL
+127 ITQVVVRDNPG
-138 AFNIYPD
+138 FEFYIHQD
-145 GPRQPI
+145 GPQREF
-151 LHATFGSWNN
+151 LRVTFYSWEN
-161 DRLDEARELVDRLAK
+161 DRLKEAQALVEELAK
-176 SICVYESDTP
+176 SVRVYENETP
-186 SYVRDLQECLGSQI
+186 ECVRAFQECL
-200 DPDHL
+200 DTKVEPER
-205 FEVIARYGSVL
+205 FEQLANQYVSPLNATRMTAYTMAAYIVEAYNTDNLSSRKRMKLGL
-216 EGIKKETPDIARF
+216 EEFASF
-229 VKQAYKADQ
+229 
-238 RTEHER
+238 
-244 LIAAVEEYAESNKSI
+244 NKSL
-259 EPYLELL
+259 EPSFEQL
-266 ADVADAQA
+266 ADAADAQTHYFEEGSEQLA
-274 RYLKEDRANLDK
+274 SIRET
-286 LRQIVAETSKSSIFF
+286 VASIFNQL
-301 PNLLPRDFRK
+301 PITPDNLGDARLPAEDTNK
-311 LPQQE
+311 LLTIATTYLSDPSKTVQTAIDKT
-316 WEEVERVLAPSE
+316 LAPSE
-328 RMRTILSRI
+328 RMRALLSRV
-337 GIEWP
+337 GI
-342 DSDNVDDGNS
+342 
-352 DNDAVVPDL
+352 
-361 PTVMLT
+361 
-367 LLSDDYVFFQNNE
+367 
-380 ISWSKGHHVI
+380 
-390 KGLQVNSP
+390 
-398 KQRDLATI
+398 
-406 AAENGFDDINDLLNY
+406 
-421 FIAFMREVEK
+421 
-431 DEALVVPR
+431 
-439 ASISKALHPIVRR
+439 
-452 GDLTG
+452 
-457 ITLVN
+457 
-462 LTASKAFRVINDSPN
+462 
-477 SYTVMYDDALADGIP
+477 
-492 HFFDL
+492 
-497 MCRLLWDLR
+497 
-506 QCVETL
+506 
-512 KDAPFQVTFTSCRNL
+512 AP
-527 DLSQLLRGSVSR
+527 
-539 VDGAQDNPGTV
+539 
-550 SVSEAPKIGHGSAS
+550 
-564 ASEGKAKSAG
+564 SEGEENE
-574 KGATRKSKPKP
+574 
-585 AAAPKSV
+585 
-592 PVAVTKPEP
+592 EP
-601 KPKPE
+601 N
-606 SKPKP
+606 
-611 KPEPEPAPMPKPAA
+611 PEPAK
-625 KPKPRP
+625 
-631 ATKPEPAE
+631 
-639 SHNVNPMLLLTLLA
+639 S
-653 DDYVFFQDTD
+653 
-663 IAWERGHH
+663 
-671 VIRGMQANL
+671 
-680 PKIEELNAI
+680 
-689 VRENGF
+689 
-695 DSFAEL
+695 
-701 GDRLVSFLLEVEKDK
+701 
-716 ALVVPRDRV
+716 RDV
-725 SKALYPIM
+725 
-733 FDGDL
+733 
-738 TGITLANLAA
+738 
-748 SMAAFRVLND
+748 
-758 RPNNYTVVYDGTLAD
+758 
-773 GIPHFFDLMC
+773 
-783 RLLWDLRLCMTSLKG
+783 
-798 VPFRVTF
+798 
-805 ARCRNLDLSQLLK
+805 
-818 GHVSRVNGAQDDPVS
+818 
-833 VTVSEEPAIGLEAV
+833 
-847 ASKEP
+847 
-852 SVKLEAAKA
+852 
-861 EEAPADEEGPS
+861 
-872 VELQTPDVPTLVMSL
+872 DVPTLVMSL

-918 REDLALIARQNGFDN
+918 REDLALIAQENGFDD

-1047 EFNCIGRMSVW
+1047 EFNRIGRMSVW

-1103 EADSMDIPATMLALL
+1103 EADSMDLPATMLALL

-1128 DLSWSKGN
+1128 DLSWSKGD
-1136 HVICGLQIGSPVH
+1136 HVIRGLQIGSPVH

-1164 DNLLEHFMAFMREV
+1164 DDLLEHFMTFMGEV

-1211 LTASKAFRVI
+1211 LTASEAFRII
-1221 NDSPNSYTVMYDDAL
+1221 NDSPNSYTVMHDDAL

-1243 FDLMCRLLW
+1243 FELMCRLLW

-1272 CRNLDLSQLLRGSV
+1272 YRNLDLSQLLRGSIP
-1286 SRVDGAQDNPGTVSV
+1286 RVDGAQGNPGTVSV
-1301 SEAPKIGHGSASASE
+1301 SEAPKIDLGSASASE
-1316 GKAKSAGKGATRK
+1316 GKAKSTGKGATRK

-1335 AAPKSVPVAV
+1335 ATPKSVPVAA
-1345 TKPEPKPKPESKPK
+1345 TKPEPKPKPESKPE
-1359 PKPEPEPAPMPKPA
+1359 PKPEPT
-1373 AKPKPRPATK
+1373 TK
-1383 PEPAESHNVNPMLLL
+1383 PEPAESHNVNSMLLL

-1419 HVIRGMQANLP
+1419 HVIRGMRANLP

-1448 ELGDRLVSFLLEV
+1448 ELCDRLVSFLLEV

-1478 YPIMF
+1478 YPIIF

-1488 GITLANLAASMAAFR
+1488 GITLANLAANMAAFR
-1503 VLNDRPNNYTVVY
+1503 VLNDRPNNYTVTY

-1537 LRLCITSLK
+1537 LRLCMPSLK
-1546 GTPFQVT
+1546 GVPFQVT
-1553 FARCHNLDLSQL
+1553 FARCRNLDLSQL
-1565 LEGNVSRVD
+1565 LKGNVSRVD
-1574 GAQDDPFSVTVSEK
+1574 GAQDNPFSVTVSEE
-1588 PAIGLEA
+1588 PAIGLEAVASEEPVVGIEA

-1608 LTSKCERLEAVLD
+1608 LTSKCERLETVLD

-1630 HKASRALF
+1630 HRASRALF
-1638 ANEQSAAEDKEELRR
+1638 ANEESAAEDKEELRR

-1695 LSTEINQLEEKMREL
+1695 LSTEINQLEEKLREL
-1710 EANRK
+1710 EADRK

-1735 ADQKNEHLDRIK
+1735 ADQKNEHLDRIR

-1752 LNAITCADIEK
+1752 LSAITGADIEK

-1785 EGEYKS
+1785 EDECKS

-1803 AFKTTRA
+1803 AFKATRA
-1810 TKKMV
+1810 TKQMV
-1815 EALGRYNDYVGSLS
+1815 EALGRYNDYVDSLS

-1841 SLRGHVASLI
+1841 SLRGHVTSLT

-1861 ADRRAFPR
+1861 ADRRAFPK
-1869 LKPPMR
+1869 LKSPMR